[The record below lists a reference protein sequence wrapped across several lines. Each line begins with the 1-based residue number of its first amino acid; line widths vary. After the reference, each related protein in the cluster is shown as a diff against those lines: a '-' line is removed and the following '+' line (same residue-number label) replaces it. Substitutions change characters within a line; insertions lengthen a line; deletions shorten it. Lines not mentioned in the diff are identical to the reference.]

1 MHKRALYST
10 NKQVLSHTIASKQAM
25 YVTRPVAR
33 QDSSPNLALVNQ
45 IIRSEHLQDTL
56 CVAKDSK
63 RLQAD
68 SEDSD
73 QHARI

>member
-1 MHKRALYST
+1 M
-10 NKQVLSHTIASKQAM
+10 
-25 YVTRPVAR
+25 TRPVAR
-33 QDSSPNLALVNQ
+33 QDSSPDLALVNQ

-56 CVAKDSK
+56 CVAKDPK

-73 QHARI
+73 QHARIFAGRICSLVGNAVPCHGYRAP